1 MLQYFMTSWR
11 DGSNGILY
19 LSTGLAYSDANG
31 SALRNTVNAAFLALL
46 YRLGNGPYTAVTYSC
61 WARGQIQHLV
71 GQGPNSAQSFIV
83 GSGSKAPLHAAHRA
97 ASCADSVR
105 PCAGELASSNAYS
118 ATSANPHVLNGA
130 LVSGSVNSTYIDARS
145 NSDNSVSVELNSAFA
160 GAIGILNAQSWDV
173 CSKRNGLLDQTGHH
187 VT

>member
-1 MLQYFMTSWR
+1 MTSWR